1 MGHRREWEQWDRPIE
16 PLAQLCGVWHRAN
29 QFNAGDEQCREEM
42 DCSVGFFD
50 RDLGD
55 IASGS
60 EDEVGMID
68 AIFASIG
75 HKDDE
80 ALKRD
85 RTKQVAD
92 ALFHGGIF
100 SMGTGIVST
109 GRQEA

>member
-1 MGHRREWEQWDRPIE
+1 
-16 PLAQLCGVWHRAN
+16 
-29 QFNAGDEQCREEM
+29 M

-75 HKDDE
+75 RMDDE
-80 ALKRD
+80 L
-85 RTKQVAD
+85 
-92 ALFHGGIF
+92 
-100 SMGTGIVST
+100 
-109 GRQEA
+109 